1 MTARFY
7 VIPMSAERTAEQ
19 VSLIGAEL
27 TRQTDQLG
35 AAIAAAIRDE
45 IDFYRDAD
53 VVTQDDLVESCTDNV
68 RFIFG
73 GFAGPQT
80 FDTTPAALT
89 GESRAQRRVPL
100 HVVMSA
106 YRVGSHHIWQ
116 ALLDIVESHGDI
128 TQQALLIV
136 TERIW
141 EAQDVYTEAMTGG
154 YRRRA
159 TQQAVTD
166 EAERAALTEALFAGT
181 ATASHGPW
189 EIADLLGIPTRGPY
203 VVVAARTPE
212 LGKHALPGIVD
223 ILRSADIY
231 SAWRLLPELQ
241 IGIVHLPS
249 DAARA
254 SLIATLERTSGHGV
268 GVSPQ
273 FDALSEVGTALRYAR
288 IAVAG
293 TNDDA
298 PVVEFEDSVLGVAAV
313 TDPDVNLR
321 LADAVLGG
329 LAGIADSD
337 QLYRTFRTW
346 VAQRGSIPEAAAVLF
361 CHPNT
366 VRHRLR
372 RIEEGTGRS
381 INVPSELAE
390 LCLAFEIDSKLR

>member
-1 MTARFY
+1 
-7 VIPMSAERTAEQ
+7 MSAERTAEQ

-27 TRQTDQLG
+27 IRRTEQLG
-35 AAIAAAIRDE
+35 AAVASAIRVD
-45 IDFYRDAD
+45 IDFYRDAE
-53 VVTQDDLVESCTDNV
+53 VVSQDQLVESCTDNV

-73 GFAGPQT
+73 GLAGPQT

-89 GESRAQRRVPL
+89 GESRAQSRVPL
-100 HVVMSA
+100 PVVMSA
-106 YRVGSHHIWQ
+106 YRIGSHLIWQ
-116 ALLDIVESHGDI
+116 ALLDIVQAHGDI
-128 TQQALLIV
+128 TQRALLTV

-141 EAQDVYTEAMTGG
+141 EAQDVYTEAMTTG

-159 TQQAVTD
+159 TQQAVHH
-166 EAERAALTEALFAGT
+166 EAERAALTEALFSGA
-181 ATASHGPW
+181 ASTSHSPW
-189 EIADLLGIPTRGPY
+189 EIADLLGLPTRGPY

-212 LGKHALPGIVD
+212 LGKHPLPSIVD
-223 ILRSADIY
+223 ILRSTDIY

-249 DAARA
+249 EAAHARL
-254 SLIATLERTSGHGV
+254 SATLRRMSSHGI

-273 FDALSEVGTALRYAR
+273 FDALAEVGTALRYAR
-288 IAVAG
+288 IAVTG
-293 TNDDA
+293 SNESE
-298 PVVEFEDSVLGVAAV
+298 PVVEFEDSVLGIAAV
-313 TDPDVNLR
+313 TAPDVNLR

-337 QLYRTFRTW
+337 LLYRTFRVW
-346 VAQRGSIPEAAAVLF
+346 AAHSGSIPDAAAALF

-372 RIEEGTGRS
+372 RIEECTGRS
-381 INVPSELAE
+381 INVPLELAE